1 MTVAAAGVGG
11 VGGVGPAEEDT
22 AVPPPPAAEAE
33 AEASR
38 FDEKV
43 GRNSTGGWRIAG
55 ERSRASPALISL
67 PNLHNQFHFVN
78 FHHSFDSVQL
88 S

>member
-1 MTVAAAGVGG
+1 MTEVASVGSVDPAAAVEAAAAA
-11 VGGVGPAEEDT
+11 VAEE
-22 AVPPPPAAEAE
+22 AGVPPPAVEAE
-33 AEASR
+33 EAEEGASR

-67 PNLHNQFHFVN
+67 PN
-78 FHHSFDSVQL
+78 
-88 S
+88 

>member
-1 MTVAAAGVGG
+1 MTEEASVGSVDPAVEAAAVEAAAAAAAA
-11 VGGVGPAEEDT
+11 VAEE
-22 AVPPPPAAEAE
+22 AGVPPPAVEAE
-33 AEASR
+33 EAEEGASR

-67 PNLHNQFHFVN
+67 PN
-78 FHHSFDSVQL
+78 
-88 S
+88 

>member
-1 MTVAAAGVGG
+1 MTEVASVGSVDPAAAAAAVEAAAAAA
-11 VGGVGPAEEDT
+11 VAEE
-22 AVPPPPAAEAE
+22 AGVPPPAVEAE
-33 AEASR
+33 EAEEGASR

-67 PNLHNQFHFVN
+67 PN
-78 FHHSFDSVQL
+78 
-88 S
+88 